1 MMSSRSALLLLS
13 CMTCLG
19 FARSAVGAQVNA
31 YSTPMPTLLR
41 DLPNALVVRTG
52 TSKLLGG
59 STVAALVAQRSSPTP
74 TQKPTPTDA
83 IPDFSFGNQ
92 KPTTKP
98 TPVPKSS
105 KSYWALW
112 WIGTGAVLVVI
123 AGGLLYLLRHSEE
136 QTEPVAQEQ
145 PPEPKS
151 FETGD
156 AKQSSADVSHT
167 NPNPFHQQPDKN
179 GYSDSISWAP
189 ENQHPDESTAQSQ
202 VEANR
207 YNSRISWV
215 SENQQHPD
223 ESTAQPQAEDNGHNN
238 SILPVA
244 ESKNSEESTAQPQAE
259 VNSYNSAI
267 SPVADN
273 KNLEQST
280 GQFQAE
286 ALEVR
291 EPTRLPKINI
301 VDELIKDL
309 QNPDPTKRRKAIWE
323 LAQRGDS
330 RAMQP
335 LLELLMDTDS
345 KQRSLI
351 LEALSQIGTRTL
363 KPMNR
368 ALAIS
373 LQDENA
379 EVRKNAIRDLTRIYD
394 MMAQASQLLR
404 HAVDDPDV
412 EVQETARWALT
423 QLSRIRGLSGLE
435 NRPNFPNSGNKLE

>member
-1 MMSSRSALLLLS
+1 MMPSRSALLLLS

-19 FARSAVGAQVNA
+19 FARNAVGAQVNA
-31 YSTPMPTLLR
+31 YSTHKPTLR
-41 DLPNALVVRTG
+41 QDLPLALVVPIG
-52 TSKLLGG
+52 TTKLLAS
-59 STVAALVAQRSSPTP
+59 STLAALVAQRSSPTP
-74 TQKPTPTDA
+74 TQKPTLTDT
-83 IPDFSFGNQ
+83 IPDFSFGKQ

-112 WIGTGAVLVVI
+112 WIGTGTVLIVI
-123 AGGLLYLLRHSEE
+123 AGGLLYLLRHSDE
-136 QTEPVAQEQ
+136 QKELIAQEQ
-145 PPEPKS
+145 PPEPESLESGSSEHSNLDASNSQPNS
-151 FETGD
+151 FEL
-156 AKQSSADVSHT
+156 
-167 NPNPFHQQPDKN
+167 QPDKN
-179 GYSDSISWAP
+179 GHSNGASSVL
-189 ENQHPDESTAQSQ
+189 ENKHPDESISQ
-202 VEANR
+202 LEVEPKG
-207 YNSRISWV
+207 YNSGISWS
-215 SENQQHPD
+215 SENKH
-223 ESTAQPQAEDNGHNN
+223 
-238 SILPVA
+238 
-244 ESKNSEESTAQPQAE
+244 SEESTPMPL
-259 VNSYNSAI
+259 VDVSSYNSGV
-267 SPVADN
+267 SPIADN

-280 GQFQAE
+280 AVPQTE
-286 ALEVR
+286 ALEVQ

-309 QNPDPTKRRKAIWE
+309 QNPDPNKRRKAIWE

-335 LLELLMDTDS
+335 LLELLMDADS

-363 KPMNR
+363 KPVNR

-394 MMAQASQLLR
+394 MMAQVSQLLR
-404 HAVDDPDV
+404 HAIDDPDA

-423 QLSRIRGLSGLE
+423 QLSRIRGLPATE
-435 NRPNFPNSGNKLE
+435 NLSNRANSKNPPEN